1 MNPLT
6 RYAGIA
12 AGIILIAFG
21 VGSTVMG
28 VSGRSEVRDT
38 LKQERIV
45 GTPDMDKQIA
55 NQPVDTGADA
65 KLFAQGMREHTLE
78 ATDGQVYAQ
87 MDRYVTD
94 AGKTTDDK
102 TLAATDPKSGKPQ
115 ENGARNI
122 WVTETALATALDTS
136 FFAERVAMFAI
147 VMGVA
152 LLLVGTG
159 FLVMLL
165 APWTAAMRTGETRA
179 SQLAKAKARRAAV
192 A

>member
-6 RYAGIA
+6 RYGGIV

-21 VGSTVMG
+21 VGSTLTG
-28 VSGRSEVRDT
+28 VNGRSEVRDT

-45 GTPDMDKQIA
+45 GTPDMDKPIA
-55 NQPVDTGADA
+55 SKPVDTGAKA
-65 KLFAQGMREHTLE
+65 KLFAEGMREHTLA
-78 ATDGQVYAQ
+78 ATDGQVYSQ
-87 MDRYVTD
+87 MAPLRHRRRQADRRQGRRGHQPED
-94 AGKTTDDK
+94 RQ
-102 TLAATDPKSGKPQ
+102 PE
-115 ENGARNI
+115 ENAARNI

-152 LLLVGTG
+152 LLLVGHR
-159 FLVMLL
+159 LSRMLL
-165 APWTAAMRTGETRA
+165 GPVGRGDAQREPPER
-179 SQLAKAKARRAAV
+179 QLAKPHTTAV

>member
-6 RYAGIA
+6 RYGGIF

-28 VSGRSEVRDT
+28 VSGRAEVRDT

-45 GTPDMDKQIA
+45 GTPDMDKAIA
-55 NQPVDTGADA
+55 GKPVDTGAKA
-65 KLFAQGMREHTLE
+65 KLFAQGMRKHTLA

-87 MDRYVTD
+87 MDHYMTA

-102 TLAATDPKSGKPQ
+102 ALAATDPKSGKPQ
-115 ENGARNI
+115 ENAARNI

-147 VMGVA
+147 VMGAA

-165 APWTAAMRTGETRA
+165 GPWAAMGTSERRPRKASRFHRA
-179 SQLAKAKARRAAV
+179 VHA
-192 A
+192 

>member
-6 RYAGIA
+6 RYGGIV

-28 VSGRSEVRDT
+28 VSGRAEVRDT

-45 GTPDMDKQIA
+45 GTPDMDKAIA
-55 NQPVDTGADA
+55 NKPIRTGAEA
-65 KLFAQGMREHTLE
+65 KLFAEGMRKHTLA

-87 MDRYVTD
+87 MDHYMTA

-102 TLAATDPKSGKPQ
+102 ALAATDSKSGKPQ
-115 ENGARNI
+115 ENAARNI

-147 VMGVA
+147 VMGAA

-165 APWTAAMRTGETRA
+165 GPWGAVRTSESRA
-179 SQLAKAKARRAAV
+179 SKLANAHKPAV

>member
-1 MNPLT
+1 MNPVT
-6 RYAGIA
+6 RYGGIV

-21 VGSTVMG
+21 IGSTVTG
-28 VSGRSEVRDT
+28 VNGRSEVRDT
-38 LKQERIV
+38 LKLERIT

-55 NQPVDTGADA
+55 NKPVDTGAKA
-65 KLFAQGMREHTLE
+65 KLFAQGMRKHTLA

-87 MDRYVTD
+87 MSHYVTA
-94 AGKTTDDK
+94 AGKGTDDK
-102 TLAATDPKSGKPQ
+102 SAAATDPKTGKPV
-115 ENGARNI
+115 ENAARNI
-122 WVTETALATALDTS
+122 WVTETALTTALDTS

-147 VMGVA
+147 VVGAA

-165 APWTAAMRTGETRA
+165 GPWGAIRTSENRERR
-179 SQLAKAKARRAAV
+179 LAKTGHAAV

>member
-1 MNPLT
+1 MNPFT
-6 RYAGIA
+6 RYGGIA

-21 VGSTVMG
+21 VGSTVTG
-28 VSGRSEVRDT
+28 VQGRSEVRDT

-45 GTPDMDKQIA
+45 GSPDMHKQIA
-55 NQPVDTGADA
+55 GKPVDTGADA
-65 KLFAQGMREHTLE
+65 KLFAEGMRKHTLA
-78 ATDGQVYAQ
+78 ATDGQVYSQ
-87 MDRYVTD
+87 MARYIT
-94 AGKTTDDK
+94 ASGKPTDDK
-102 TLAATDPKSGKPQ
+102 AAAAINPKTGGPQ
-115 ENGARNI
+115 ENAARNI

-165 APWTAAMRTGETRA
+165 GPWGAAGAVESRERK
-179 SQLAKAKARRAAV
+179 LAKAQHKPAV

>member
-6 RYAGIA
+6 RYGGII

-21 VGSTVMG
+21 VGSTLTG
-28 VSGRSEVRDT
+28 VSGRAEVRDT
-38 LKQERIV
+38 LKQERIT
-45 GTPDMDKQIA
+45 GTPDMDRSIA
-55 NQPVDTGADA
+55 GKPVDSGAKA
-65 KLFAQGMREHTLE
+65 KLFADGMRKHTLA

-87 MDRYVTD
+87 MAHYVTA
-94 AGKTTDDK
+94 AGKPTDDK
-102 TLAATDPKSGKPQ
+102 AAAATDPKTGKPQ
-115 ENGARNI
+115 ENAARNI

-136 FFAERVAMFAI
+136 FFAERVATFAV
-147 VMGVA
+147 VMGAA

-165 APWTAAMRTGETRA
+165 GPWGAVGAVESRERK
-179 SQLAKAKARRAAV
+179 LAKAHRAAV

>member
-1 MNPLT
+1 MNPFT
-6 RYAGIA
+6 RYGGIA

-21 VGSTVMG
+21 VGSTVTG
-28 VSGRSEVRDT
+28 VQGRSEVRDT

-45 GTPDMDKQIA
+45 GSPDMDKQIA
-55 NQPVDTGADA
+55 GKPVDTGADA
-65 KLFAQGMREHTLE
+65 KLFAEGMRKHTLE
-78 ATDGQVYAQ
+78 ATDGQVYSQ
-87 MDRYVTD
+87 MARYVT
-94 AGKTTDDK
+94 ASGKPTDDK
-102 TLAATDPKSGKPQ
+102 AAAAVNPKTGGPQ
-115 ENGARNI
+115 ENAARNI

-147 VMGVA
+147 VMGAA

-165 APWTAAMRTGETRA
+165 GPWGAAGTVESRERK
-179 SQLAKAKARRAAV
+179 LAKAHKPAV